1 MQKNMKKT
9 NVSITL
15 LAKNAEKYQENKRQ
29 YITGQKCR
37 KISRKQMS
45 EHHWPKMLKNIKKA
59 YVSTTSLAKN
69 AEKYR
74 ENKRQ
79 YNITGQK
86 CRKI

>member
-1 MQKNMKKT
+1 
-9 NVSITL
+9 
-15 LAKNAEKYQENKRQ
+15 
-29 YITGQKCR
+29 
-37 KISRKQMS
+37 MS
-45 EHHWPKMLKNIKKA
+45 VHHWPKMLKNIKKA